1 MSERIKINSYEGYT
15 PEARLR
21 PFNTFQFYGY
31 GGRAYVPPLVKN
43 SEKILLGAG
52 ILAFGYF
59 LLNSAYTAY
68 VI

>member
-1 MSERIKINSYEGYT
+1 MSERIKINPYEGYT

-21 PFNTFQFYGY
+21 PKNEFQFYGY
-31 GGRAYVPPLVKN
+31 GGRAYTPTPVKN
-43 SEKILLGAG
+43 GEKFLLGAG
-52 ILAFGYF
+52 ILAFGFF

>member
-1 MSERIKINSYEGYT
+1 MTERIKINSYEGYT

-31 GGRAYVPPLVKN
+31 GGRACKQPLVKN
-43 SEKILLGAG
+43 GEKILLGAG
-52 ILAFGYF
+52 ILVFGYF
-59 LLNSAYTAY
+59 LLNSAYAAY